1 MYNLILKVPIHQL
14 SSTMSKFYGQTD
26 FMAKM
31 TTPCFKGKKWVILA
45 REITYARQSGSFKN
59 FLGLFVRV
67 TWGKESF
74 NCWPGKY
81 LTPSEARIDP
91 WTAIES
97 IKNIEFYFLLPLK
110 VKVYSWFFQPKPK
123 SRWNFSFL
131 YCRYIKDRSES
142 VEKTICHQASK
153 TVIIKKID
161 FLF

>member
-1 MYNLILKVPIHQL
+1 
-14 SSTMSKFYGQTD
+14 MSKFYGQTD

-91 WTAIES
+91 WTTIES

-110 VKVYSWFFQPKPK
+110 VTVCSWFFQPKPK

-131 YCRYIKDRSES
+131 YCRYIL
-142 VEKTICHQASK
+142 
-153 TVIIKKID
+153 VIDFNQLIDWYLKKISISMVID
-161 FLF
+161 IWFFWIN